1 MQTRFCD
8 LTLVLTERCNLRCS
22 YCYVPQRPREM
33 PLSTALAGLEW
44 LLGQAPPGRDLSVSF
59 FGGEPLLAEPVLLAI
74 IAHGRGRRRSGLR
87 FMTPTNG
94 TLLDEG
100 RLARLQAAGLELALS
115 VDEAGTPGAARGKT
129 LAGLDPAA
137 LPGLRSQGP
146 ILRMTVTP
154 QNVSSLCD
162 SAIAI
167 FAAGFQRIMHQPAL
181 EMPWPD
187 EAVDVWCSEH
197 RRLADWLL
205 ERYQSRQPI
214 PELMTLEGI
223 SRRLQGAA
231 LRPCGAGT
239 TNAAL
244 DPEGRLFGCYRSV
257 FDPRPDRVQLGD
269 LRRGWM
275 NEPLLAAYARLD
287 AARIV
292 PEEGSCARCE
302 ARDGCTIYCPAIGH
316 ALLGDL
322 SAVPALAC
330 RLARVQ
336 VELCRDTLEQ
346 MRRFDQSRRRSI
358 AARVAA
364 AALALGL
371 SASVASC
378 ERAPVPGTQLDS
390 RRPGGNCDGWSPG
403 PLDFG
408 GPGVCPVGL
417 DYRRDTRPP
426 DVIPPGLCD
435 RPKVDQI
442 PGLCPIKLDGVIG
455 PGICIQLPDKGI
467 GPGLC
472 VVKPDGLIGGLC

>member
-8 LTLVLTERCNLRCS
+8 LTLVLTERCNLSCS
-22 YCYVPQRPREM
+22 YCYVPKRAREM
-33 PLSTALAGLEW
+33 PLETALAGVDW
-44 LLGQAPPGRDLSVSF
+44 LLGQAPPGRDCSVSF
-59 FGGEPLLAEPVLLAI
+59 FGGEPLLAEPALSAI
-74 IAHGRGRRRSGLR
+74 IAHGRERRRSGLR

-94 TLLDEG
+94 TLLDEP

-115 VDEAGTPGAARGKT
+115 VDEAGAPGEVRGKT
-129 LAGLDPAA
+129 LAALDPAA
-137 LPGLRSQGP
+137 LAGLRRTGP
-146 ILRMTVTP
+146 IVRMTVTP
-154 QNVSSLCD
+154 QNVGSLCE
-162 SAIAI
+162 SVIAI
-167 FAAGFQRIMHQPAL
+167 FGAGFSRIMHQPAL
-181 EMPWPD
+181 ETPWPD
-187 EAVDVWCSEH
+187 EAVEVWCSEH

-205 ERYQSRQPI
+205 ERTQSRQPI

-244 DPEGRLFGCYRSV
+244 DAEGRLFGCYRSV

-269 LRRGWM
+269 LRRGFL

-287 AARIV
+287 ASRIV

-302 ARDGCTIYCPAIGH
+302 ARDGCTIYCPAMGH

-322 SAVPALAC
+322 QAVPALAC
-330 RLARVQ
+330 RLVRVQ
-336 VELCRDTLEQ
+336 VEICRDTLAQ
-346 MRRFDQSRRRSI
+346 LRRFDQSRRSRI
-358 AARVAA
+358 AAHVAA

-371 SASVASC
+371 SASLASC

-390 RRPGGNCDGWSPG
+390 RLPGGNCDGWSPR
-403 PLDFG
+403 PDYP

-417 DYRRDTRPP
+417 DYRREYRESDYPA
-426 DVIPPGLCD
+426 PGLCD
-435 RPKVDQI
+435 RGWYPDQP
-442 PGLCPIKLDGVIG
+442 PGLCPIKLDGIIG
-455 PGICIQLPDKGI
+455 PGLCVQIPDTGI

-472 VVKPDGLIGGLC
+472 VVKPDGPIGGLC